1 MARIAPFASGAYTPR
16 NVMDVP
22 TPAPEE
28 TAAPSRDYESRLT
41 LVREI
46 RRLVR
51 DVALALV
58 VCGLAIVFLFQPFKV
73 EGTSMQ
79 PRLGE
84 HERILVNK
92 LIYHLRPVARGE
104 VVVFWFPGDA
114 ERSFIKRVIGVP
126 GDRIEIR
133 AGQVYVNRERLAE
146 PYLSEPFR
154 EVEDFGPL
162 VVPPDAYFVLGDHRN
177 VSNDSRSWGPV
188 PRNLIYGKA
197 ILRYWPLTRAGW
209 VD

>member
-1 MARIAPFASGAYTPR
+1 
-16 NVMDVP
+16 MDDHSP
-22 TPAPEE
+22 PPSEPPA
-28 TAAPSRDYESRLT
+28 ASRDYESRLA

-58 VCGLAIVFLFQPFKV
+58 VCSLAIVFLFQPFKV

-92 LIYHLRPVARGE
+92 LIYHLRAVSRGE

-126 GDRIEIR
+126 GDRVEIR
-133 AGQVYVNRERLAE
+133 AGQVYVNREPLAE

-154 EVEDFGPL
+154 EVEDFGPQ

-188 PRNLIYGKA
+188 PRSLIYGKA
-197 ILRYWPLTRAGW
+197 FLRYWPLTRAGW
-209 VD
+209 IE

>member
-1 MARIAPFASGAYTPR
+1 
-16 NVMDVP
+16 MDLP
-22 TPAPEE
+22 PPAPLEPP
-28 TAAPSRDYESRLT
+28 AASRDYESRLA

-51 DVALALV
+51 DVALALL

-84 HERILVNK
+84 DERILVNK
-92 LIYHLRPVARGE
+92 MIFHLRRIERGE

-126 GDRIEIR
+126 GDRVEIR

-146 PYLSEPFR
+146 PYLSETFR
-154 EVEDFGPL
+154 EVEDFGPQI
-162 VVPPDAYFVLGDHRN
+162 VPSEAYFVLGDHRN

-188 PRNLIYGKA
+188 PQNLIYGKA
-197 ILRYWPLTRAGW
+197 FLRYWPLNRAGW
-209 VD
+209 ID